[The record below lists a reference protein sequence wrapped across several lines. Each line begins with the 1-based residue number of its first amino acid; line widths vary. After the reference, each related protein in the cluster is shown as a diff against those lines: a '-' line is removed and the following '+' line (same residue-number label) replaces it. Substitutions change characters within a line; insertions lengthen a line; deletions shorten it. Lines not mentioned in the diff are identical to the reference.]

1 MIENM
6 LEDYFAIKNS
16 VDKEYSKIREESKF
30 ERISSKIFYCVTI
43 ASGLGMIICQL
54 I

>member
-16 VDKEYSKIREESKF
+16 VDKEYSKKREESKF
-30 ERISSKIFYCVTI
+30 KRISSKIFYCVII

>member
-16 VDKEYSKIREESKF
+16 VDKEYCKNGK
-30 ERISSKIFYCVTI
+30 K
-43 ASGLGMIICQL
+43 ASLKE
-54 I
+54 

>member
-6 LEDYFAIKNS
+6 LEDYFAIKNN
-16 VDKEYSKIREESKF
+16 VEKEYSKIREESKF